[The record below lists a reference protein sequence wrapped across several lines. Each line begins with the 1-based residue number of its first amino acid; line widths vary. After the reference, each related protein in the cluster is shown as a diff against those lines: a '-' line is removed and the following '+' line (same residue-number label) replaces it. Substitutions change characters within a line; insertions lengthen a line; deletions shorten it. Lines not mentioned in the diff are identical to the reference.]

1 LVTTNIIWRVTITD
15 QLKTVVTLGLVE
27 SFVNSANLEDDVDR
41 LDGQWFEH
49 HGLLESGVGARTR
62 ALERARAVREALR
75 VLAVANNG
83 EPADVQGAAAV
94 LDAQARRSRLAVTF
108 QRGFR
113 LEASA
118 RGVDAALGTLLARVA
133 LAMADGSWSRFKAC
147 RSETCR
153 WVFIDRARNRS
164 RQWCSM
170 EICGNRSKARAYRR
184 RRAG

>member
-1 LVTTNIIWRVTITD
+1 MRVTITNQD
-15 QLKTVVTLGLVE
+15 ETVVTLELVE
-27 SFVNSANLEDDVDR
+27 SFVNSANLEDGVDR
-41 LDGQWFEH
+41 LDGQWFERH
-49 HGLLESGVGARTR
+49 RLLATGVVVSARGV
-62 ALERARAVREALR
+62 ERARAIREALR

-83 EPADVQGAAAV
+83 GPADVEGASAV

-108 QRGFR
+108 DPGFR
-113 LEASA
+113 LEPAA
-118 RGVDAALGTLLARVA
+118 RGVDAALGALLAPVA

-153 WVFIDRARNRS
+153 WVFIDHARNRS

-184 RRAG
+184 RRTG

>member
-1 LVTTNIIWRVTITD
+1 LRVTITD
-15 QLKTVVTLGLVE
+15 QAKTAVTLELVE
-27 SFVNSANLEDDVDR
+27 SFVNSANLEDGVDR
-41 LDGQWFEH
+41 LDAQWFER
-49 HGLLESGVGARTR
+49 HGLLETGVGVSTR
-62 ALERARAVREALR
+62 ALERACAVREALR

-83 EPADVQGAAAV
+83 EPADVEGAAAA
-94 LDAQARRSRLAVTF
+94 LDAQAGRSRLAVTF
-108 QRGFR
+108 EPEFR
-113 LEASA
+113 LEPAA
-118 RGVDAALGTLLARVA
+118 RGVDAALGALLAPVA

-170 EICGNRSKARAYRR
+170 EICGNRSKARTYRR